1 MPRGVNTCEKVVE
14 EVIYLYKVNTSISA
28 ISRQLQIGKATVSD
42 IVNKYKANK
51 PDEYEQARK
60 EKKIEFIAGTT
71 ELLRELLGI
80 FIKRVHNIAQSEESF
95 TEVVKIIT
103 SDEDISD
110 TDKKKLIKQMKEV
123 MCPKITELSILFG
136 TLYDKLE
143 RMKLEGD
150 EQEGSGVVELPAVRE
165 LTPPDDDEEVADEQ

>member
-1 MPRGVNTCEKVVE
+1 MPRGVKTSEKVVE
-14 EVIYLYKVNTSISA
+14 EVIALYKVNTSISA
-28 ISRQLQIGKATVSD
+28 IARQMKLGKATVSD

-51 PDEYEQARK
+51 PDEYEQVRK

-71 ELLRELLGI
+71 EVLRELLGI

-143 RMKLEGD
+143 LMKREGD
-150 EQEGSGVVELPAVRE
+150 EQEGSGVVELPKVRE
-165 LTPPDDDEEVADEQ
+165 LTPPSDDEEGINE